1 MCGASILAGVTKAAA
16 KAPIV
21 ITVKATTK
29 KPTVVKPTV
38 IKVAPSKFY
47 HVRVLRYRPNNDIV
61 FGKRRRE
68 F

>member
-47 HVRVLRYRPNNDIV
+47 HVRVLRYRTSAH
-61 FGKRRRE
+61 KL
-68 F
+68 